1 MNLSEAFTQI
11 GQWFAA
17 HALRLLP
24 AAGTAGQVLRKVDG
38 TDYNVEWGTPDAGG
52 AQTIQAKALV
62 DIPAGTLVRLTVELG
77 DPATV
82 ARTNA
87 PDPGGR
93 TVGVGVLADDATAG
107 NPVTV
112 RLGVI
117 YTDPAGGFYAG
128 YPVYMR
134 ADNTLTVSPVGTTPG
149 IGVAQSET
157 EVLLTNDVQRAGT
170 IDFNAYNP
178 DGTLTPAP
186 EAAIYLSHADGT
198 NALRRTGPGSYQLT
212 RAAELVTTAG
222 TNAGGYG
229 IPMYSDTAVVLWDSA
244 ESTVIDASGFTANK
258 PILFVQLG
266 AGQVKIDG
274 FNTKCKGLPITE
286 TANGA
291 ITLTPTQYGANVV
304 TGDLAAA
311 DTATYYTGLHENS
324 TSSFP
329 FFGGIVDSGGF
340 QVAAGSTSILS
351 ARTRDTIP
359 ISRTYV
365 EFSVLLNGGGTFGFA
380 KGFYFGGELGLD
392 ANSIALRVTADLA
405 DLELRHNG
413 AVLATIAGAGS
424 LASSPTRFGV
434 LVDRATGELW
444 IRAASGWLGPDP
456 ATDPGLPYFPGGD
469 GGTAWFAVEG
479 RPNGGD
485 QRLFFMPSSM
495 SWTAEATA
503 AGAVQIGMI
512 AP

>member
-1 MNLSEAFTQI
+1 M
-11 GQWFAA
+11 
-17 HALRLLP
+17 
-24 AAGTAGQVLRKVDG
+24 LRKVDG
-38 TDYNVEWGTPDAGG
+38 ADYNVEWATPDAGG
-52 AQTIQAKALV
+52 AQTIQAKALTN
-62 DIPAGTLVRLTVELG
+62 IPAGTLVRLTVELG
-77 DPATV
+77 DPATI

-107 NPVTV
+107 DPVTV
-112 RLGVI
+112 KLGVV

-134 ADNTLTVSPVGTTPG
+134 ADNTLSISPVGTAPG
-149 IGVAQSET
+149 IGVAQTET
-157 EVLLTNDVQRAGT
+157 DVLLTNDVQRAGT
-170 IDFNAYNP
+170 VDFNAYNP
-178 DGTLTPAP
+178 DGSLTPAP
-186 EAAIYLSHADGT
+186 EAAIYLSYADGT
-198 NALRRTGPGSYQLT
+198 NALRRTGAGTYQLS

-222 TNAGGYG
+222 SNAGGYG
-229 IPMYSDTAVVLWDSA
+229 VPMYSDTAVVLWDSA
-244 ESTVIDASGFTANK
+244 ESTVIDAAAFTANK

-266 AGQVKIDG
+266 VGQVKIDG

-311 DTATYYTGLHENS
+311 DIGPYYTGLHENG

-329 FFGGIVDSGGF
+329 FFGGTVDSGGF
-340 QVAAGSTSILS
+340 QVAAGGAILS
-351 ARTRDTIP
+351 ARTRDAIP
-359 ISRTYV
+359 IVRTYV

-392 ANSIALRVTADLA
+392 ANSIALRVSADLA
-405 DLELRHNG
+405 DLELRHNS
-413 AVLATIAGAGS
+413 AALATIPGAGS
-424 LASSPTRFGV
+424 LASGVSRFGV
-434 LVDRATGELW
+434 LIDRATGELW
-444 IRAASGWLGPDP
+444 LRAASGWLGPDP

-469 GGTAWFAVEG
+469 GGTGWFALEG
-479 RPNGGD
+479 RPNGGE
-485 QRLFFMPSSM
+485 QRLFFLPSSLT
-495 SWTAEATA
+495 WATEATA
-503 AGAVQIGMI
+503 AGAVQLGMR